1 MLLLHRLGRSAP
13 FHLNGDLILTVEACP
28 DTVVTLTTGARIVVT
43 ETADEVVAAVREWH
57 TGIAARALATNV
69 QGAPALRITA
79 DHLN

>member
-13 FHLNGDLILTVEACP
+13 FHLNGDLIATIEACP

-43 ETADEVVAAVREWH
+43 ESPDEVAAAVQEWH
-57 TGIAARALATNV
+57 VAIAARALTNV
-69 QGAPALRITA
+69 QSAPALRFPA